1 MMAAKIVTVF
11 NQKGG
16 CAKTMT
22 TMQTGGAFGL
32 MGLKTLIVDMD
43 PQGTSSIWSAQADP
57 GTPFPASVISLAP
70 MKELMIRE
78 LKKFVHE
85 YDLIL
90 VDCPPAIDSTIPWAA
105 LQIADIGIIPVIPTM
120 DNVWASVKAKELA
133 IRAKRENPD
142 LQVYFVA
149 SQVRRGNIFTACLEQ
164 IKNDPEVPL
173 LKSAITQRNAFP
185 ESQAFGTTVIGM
197 SKSSDA
203 SKEVRALAKEILG
216 KLQLEMV

>member
-1 MMAAKIVTVF
+1 MAAKILAIF

-32 MGLKTLIVDMD
+32 MGLKTLVVDMD
-43 PQGTSSIWSAQADP
+43 PQGTSSIWSAQAEP
-57 GTPFPASVISLAP
+57 GSPFPASVISLAP

-78 LKKFVHE
+78 LKKFIHE

-90 VDCPPAIDSTIPWAA
+90 IDCPPAIDSPIPWAA
-105 LQIADIGIIPVIPTM
+105 LQVADIGLIPVIPTM

-133 IRAKRENPD
+133 IRAKQDNPD
-142 LQVYFVA
+142 LQTYFVA
-149 SQVRRGNIFTACLEQ
+149 SQVRRGNIFSACLEQ
-164 IKNDPEVPL
+164 IKSDPDVPL
-173 LKSAITQRNAFP
+173 LKSIITLRNAFP

-197 SKSSDA
+197 SKSSEA
-203 SKEVRALAKEILG
+203 SKEVKALAREILE
-216 KLQLEMV
+216 KLQLEMA